1 MPVNPSKKRLNK
13 HQPERNKMI
22 KMDNKKWLIV
32 IAVILV
38 GIFTIMMIGVTQKTE
53 GEKIG
58 ESISDIVD
66 SADDGVEEF
75 KEEVKDEIDD
85 HTDSR

>member
-1 MPVNPSKKRLNK
+1 
-13 HQPERNKMI
+13 MI
-22 KMDNKKWLIV
+22 NQGNKKWLIV

-38 GIFTIMMIGVTQKTE
+38 GIFTVMIYGVTQKTD
-53 GEKIG
+53 GDKIG
-58 ESISDIVD
+58 ESISDVID
-66 SADDGVEEF
+66 SASEGAEEF